1 MRNGYKIFD
10 SDTHTA
16 PMAETLAPY
25 FDPQSRARLP
35 EWEQFKVPFRIGW
48 AGEKLEPPFRHRYSF
63 AKRDGWR
70 EQLRILGEAA
80 PREAAGKHFAT
91 FMGKRYP
98 TPGGSDDDVEAR
110 IRDMD
115 EEGVDVQLMM
125 PSHPPA
131 TDDIEIELAFLRA
144 NHRFTDDF
152 CSKYP
157 QRLKSLIVVTNRA
170 VSQSVEEIRR
180 LGRSRWAVG
189 IQAHLTIGFPL
200 DHPDLEPIWA
210 AADEAGLCVAHHSFT
225 TGYPGYRDLW
235 DNPFIGRTA
244 SQSVEEIRRWGRSRW
259 AVGIQAHLTIGFP
272 LDHPDLEPIWAA
284 ADEAGL
290 CVAHHSFTT
299 GYPGYRDLW
308 DNPFIGRTASHPW
321 AAMRAVSAFF
331 GAGIM
336 DRHPT
341 LRFCVLESGF
351 GWLPFW
357 AARMDDQAEYLSYA
371 VPENLGRKPGEY
383 MTSGRFFASLVI
395 HEGEKMAKM
404 VSDYLGDNIIMYS
417 SDYPHAESRFPESTD
432 KVLAWKS
439 LGDDTMRKM
448 LWDNAVACF
457 GEP

>member
-1 MRNGYKIFD
+1 MRNGYKIYD
-10 SDTHTA
+10 SDTHIA

-25 FDPQSRARLP
+25 FDPEIRARLA
-35 EWEQFKVPFRIGW
+35 EWDQFKVPFRIGW
-48 AGEKLEPPFRHRYSF
+48 AGEKLEPPFRHRCSF
-63 AKRDGWR
+63 GKRDGWR
-70 EQLRILGEAA
+70 EGMRILGEAA
-80 PREAAGKHFAT
+80 PRDTARRHFAA

-115 EEGVDVQLMM
+115 EEGVDVQVMM
-125 PSHPPA
+125 PSPPPA
-131 TDDIEIELAFLRA
+131 TDDVEIELAFIRA
-144 NHRFTDDF
+144 NHRYTEEF
-152 CSKYP
+152 CGKYP
-157 QRLKSLIVVTNRA
+157 DRLKSLIVVTNRTIA
-170 VSQSVEEIRR
+170 ESVEEIRKWS
-180 LGRSRWAVG
+180 RSRWAVG
-189 IQAHLTIGFPL
+189 IQPHLTLDFPL

-210 AADEAGLCVAHHSFT
+210 AANEAGLCVAHHSFT
-225 TGYPGYRDLW
+225 
-235 DNPFIGRTA
+235 F
-244 SQSVEEIRRWGRSRW
+244 
-259 AVGIQAHLTIGFP
+259 
-272 LDHPDLEPIWAA
+272 
-284 ADEAGL
+284 
-290 CVAHHSFTT
+290 

-321 AAMRAVSAFF
+321 AAMRAVTAFF

-336 DRHPT
+336 DRYPN

-357 AARMDDQAEYLSYA
+357 AARMDDQAVYLSYA
-371 VPENLGRKPGEY
+371 VPENLARKPGEY

-404 VSDYLGDNIIMYS
+404 VSDFLGDGVIMYS

-439 LGDDTMRKM
+439 LGESAMRKM

-457 GEP
+457 AKP

>member
-10 SDTHTA
+10 SDTHIA
-16 PMAETLAPY
+16 PTAETLAPY
-25 FDPQSRARLP
+25 FDAKNRERLA

-80 PREAAGKHFAT
+80 PRETARKHFAK
-91 FMGKRYP
+91 FMGTRYP

-115 EEGVDVQLMM
+115 EEGVDVQLLM
-125 PSHPPA
+125 PSPPPA
-131 TDDIEIELAFLRA
+131 IDDIEIETAFIRA
-144 NHRFTDDF
+144 NHRFADDF

-170 VSQSVEEIRR
+170 IPE
-180 LGRSRWAVG
+180 
-189 IQAHLTIGFPL
+189 
-200 DHPDLEPIWA
+200 
-210 AADEAGLCVAHHSFT
+210 
-225 TGYPGYRDLW
+225 
-235 DNPFIGRTA
+235 
-244 SQSVEEIRRWGRSRW
+244 SVEEIRRWGRSRW

-284 ADEAGL
+284 ANEAGL
-290 CVAHHSFTT
+290 CVAHHSFTF

-321 AAMRAVSAFF
+321 AAMRAVTAFF

-336 DRHPT
+336 DRHPN
-341 LRFCVLESGF
+341 LRFCILESGF

-357 AARMDDQAEYLSYA
+357 AARMDDQAVYLSYA
-371 VPENLGRKPGEY
+371 VPENLARSPGEY

-404 VSDYLGDNIIMYS
+404 VSDFLGDGIIMYS

-432 KVLAWKS
+432 RVLAWKS
-439 LGDDTMRKM
+439 LAPDTMRKI